1 MYRWNLLNLLFLMP
15 DTTIS
20 IERHFKS
27 PIGNFGKTVATGF
40 YYLFKFGDIAMYRL
54 LCKNR
59 NFAPENS

>member
-1 MYRWNLLNLLFLMP
+1 MP

-59 NFAPENS
+59 NFVPENS